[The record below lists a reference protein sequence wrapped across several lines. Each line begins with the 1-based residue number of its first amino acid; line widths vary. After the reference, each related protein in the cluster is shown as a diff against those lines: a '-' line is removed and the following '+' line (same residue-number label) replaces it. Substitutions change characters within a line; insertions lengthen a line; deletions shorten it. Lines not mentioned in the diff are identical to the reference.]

1 MEYTI
6 TLTEAQNKAL
16 EFIAYDPKEWIE
28 NAVYERCRSAI
39 QEIVNLEVERITSG
53 GGEISGTKEDIVLAA
68 PIKTA
73 KEREEEANKKFQE
86 ELSSKLSSTPT
97 E

>member
-6 TLTEAQNKAL
+6 TLTEAQKKAL
-16 EFIAYDPKEWIE
+16 EFVAYDIQDWIE
-28 NAVYERCRSAI
+28 NAVNERSRVAME
-39 QEIVNLEVERITSG
+39 EIVLLEVERITSE

-68 PIKTA
+68 PIKSA
-73 KEREEEANKKFQE
+73 REREEELIKE
-86 ELSSKLSSTPT
+86 SSSTPT